1 MAPPAAASGP
11 WAFWR
16 SLGSPRFVCAPMVDQ
31 SELAFRS
38 LTRQLGVGLAY
49 TPMLH
54 ARLMVEHPAYRTHTF
69 DPDPAGREGP
79 VFAQLAGHDPAV
91 LLEAGRF
98 VQGHV
103 DAVDLNFGCPQAR
116 KGCRR
121 WWPATSCRAVMDR
134 PGCAVPARAN
144 AVFLPPP
151 AASPQAIARKGR
163 YGAFLLDEPE
173 LVVSLVGALA
183 RGLDVPVTAKVSFGS
198 GRPVAPC
205 CCG

>member
-1 MAPPAAASGP
+1 MAPPATASGP

-69 DPDPAGREGP
+69 DPDPSGREGP

-134 PGCAVPARAN
+134 PGCAVPARAD
-144 AVFLPPP
+144 AVPFPLLPHHRRPLRARAGTAP
-151 AASPQAIARKGR
+151 FCSTSPSWWYRWSV
-163 YGAFLLDEPE
+163 LWP
-173 LVVSLVGALA
+173 VVSTCL
-183 RGLDVPVTAKVSFGS
+183 
-198 GRPVAPC
+198 
-205 CCG
+205 